1 MLKITKIVLA
11 LLTVVLAGLFALRF
25 AQKRFFTDNTPPVIS
40 FDSDVF
46 EISVH
51 TKDEKLLSG
60 VTALDNKDGDLSAQ
74 VAVKSISKLVGKDT
88 AKITYIV
95 FDSADNMATATRT
108 LRYTDY
114 KKAEFRLSKP
124 LVFEPGA
131 TVTLKDRLSAH
142 DVIDGDITP
151 AIKITATALN
161 NTTEGTYPVA
171 VQVTNSLGD
180 TSAVSLTVTI
190 KKHGIYD
197 PYIELTDYL
206 VYADKGASFEPMEYI
221 KSVWDMKQGGKEIFS
236 WGDVALETDLDT
248 GVSGEYDVKYTYTN
262 EKGYSYSAI
271 LTVVVQ

>member
-25 AQKRFFTDNTPPVIS
+25 VQKRFFTDNTPPVIS
-40 FDSDVF
+40 FDSDVL

-114 KKAEFRLSKP
+114 KKAEFRLEQVRKKWTIEKRQP
-124 LVFEPGA
+124 L
-131 TVTLKDRLSAH
+131 
-142 DVIDGDITP
+142 
-151 AIKITATALN
+151 
-161 NTTEGTYPVA
+161 
-171 VQVTNSLGD
+171 
-180 TSAVSLTVTI
+180 
-190 KKHGIYD
+190 
-197 PYIELTDYL
+197 
-206 VYADKGASFEPMEYI
+206 
-221 KSVWDMKQGGKEIFS
+221 W
-236 WGDVALETDLDT
+236 
-248 GVSGEYDVKYTYTN
+248 
-262 EKGYSYSAI
+262 
-271 LTVVVQ
+271 

>member
-1 MLKITKIVLA
+1 M
-11 LLTVVLAGLFALRF
+11 
-25 AQKRFFTDNTPPVIS
+25 QKRFFTDNTPPVIS